1 MDRKPANRERTLQEQ
16 ETDKPGTK
24 LRFFHITLFYLIGAA
39 AGYLVSVL
47 QN

>member
-1 MDRKPANRERTLQEQ
+1 MERGPSNRYRSSDQNK
-16 ETDKPGTK
+16 DKPRK
-24 LRFFHITLFYLIGAA
+24 KWYWLQMTLWYLVGAA